1 MAVARETRCIGL
13 KAQGLRI
20 EHTKSLVEL
29 ISSMRLSKSVIRQ
42 ANELMTPSPV
52 KKSLSRSVFIGF
64 LAILFPAQPS
74 STSEMIRIA

>member
-1 MAVARETRCIGL
+1 MAIARETRCIGL
-13 KAQGLRI
+13 KARGFIQ
-20 EHTKSLVEL
+20 HTKSLVEL